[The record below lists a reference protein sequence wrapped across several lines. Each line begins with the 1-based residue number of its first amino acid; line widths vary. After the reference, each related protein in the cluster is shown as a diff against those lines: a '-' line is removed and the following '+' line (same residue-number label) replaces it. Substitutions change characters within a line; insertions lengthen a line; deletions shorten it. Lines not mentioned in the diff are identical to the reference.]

1 MVVMRDVW
9 RDIFFLFRQRD
20 DNCEASMA
28 MGRLLLKKIIQTTG
42 DLLNILFKTLLEIE
56 ICELTL
62 QK

>member
-1 MVVMRDVW
+1 MRDVW

-42 DLLNILFKTLLEIE
+42 GFIKCTF
-56 ICELTL
+56 
-62 QK
+62 

>member
-28 MGRLLLKKIIQTTG
+28 MGRLLLKKLFKLLG
-42 DLLNILFKTLLEIE
+42 DLLNVLFKTL
-56 ICELTL
+56 
-62 QK
+62 